1 MSISLTNRDDLIANS
16 ISLIQQTGLYDLGS
30 NVLEVVATLPQKVDK
45 GTVYTTVETYI
56 KPEVNALIANLS
68 DTTLE
73 GQLVLKA
80 NIDDVN
86 AALLLKSDKATTYT
100 MVAVNTLL
108 APKADSSDVTA
119 SLNLKADKSNTFSKT
134 EIN

>member
-1 MSISLTNRDDLIANS
+1 MSVSLTNRDDIVADS
-16 ISLIQQTGLYDLGS
+16 IGLIQQAGLYDLGT

-45 GTVYTTVETYI
+45 GTVYTTVGTYN
-56 KPEVNALIANLS
+56 KPEVNALISNLS

-86 AALLLKSDKATTYT
+86 AALLLKSDRATTYT

-119 SLNLKADKSNTFSKT
+119 SLNLKAEKSTYSRH
-134 EIN
+134 

>member
-1 MSISLTNRDDLIANS
+1 MSISLTNRDDLVANS
-16 ISLIQQTGLYDLGS
+16 ISLIQQTGLYDLGT

-45 GTVYTTVETYI
+45 GTVYTTVETYN
-56 KPEVNALIANLS
+56 KPEVNALISNLS

-100 MVAVNTLL
+100 MVAVNALL
-108 APKADSSDVTA
+108 APKANSSDVTA
-119 SLNLKADKSNTFSKT
+119 SS
-134 EIN
+134 

>member
-16 ISLIQQTGLYDLGS
+16 ISLIQQTGLYDLGT

-45 GTVYTTVETYI
+45 GTVYTTVETYN
-56 KPEVNALIANLS
+56 KPEVNASISNLS

-73 GQLVLKA
+73 GQLVLKT

-86 AALLLKSDKATTYT
+86 RALALKANVATTYSI
-100 MVAVNTLL
+100 VDVDTLL
-108 APKADSSDVTA
+108 APKANNSDVTRN
-119 SLNLKADKSNTFSKT
+119 LN
-134 EIN
+134 